1 MLSPPENRSG
11 LISCLMYAQVAGYSK
26 KLLDD
31 YFEKEG
37 QLQAADNLQEETN
50 VKKNALEA

>member
-1 MLSPPENRSG
+1 L
-11 LISCLMYAQVAGYSK
+11 SK
-26 KLLDD
+26 KQLDE

-37 QLQAADNLQEETN
+37 QLQAAANLTEETN